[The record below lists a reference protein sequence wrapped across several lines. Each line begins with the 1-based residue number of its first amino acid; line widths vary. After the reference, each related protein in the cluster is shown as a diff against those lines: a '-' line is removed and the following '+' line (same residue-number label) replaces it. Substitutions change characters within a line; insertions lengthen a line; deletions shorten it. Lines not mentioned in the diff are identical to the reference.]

1 MKQIEQSFL
10 ATLLYDER
18 NVYRI
23 MDLIKPEHLSGSE
36 ERKLYNAMLKC
47 IADKEPIDEVNVY
60 LKDKSLDASFIAS
73 LTLITPVKN
82 IVITARKLY
91 EYYVLRELSKV
102 GKKLENIKTDDEPF
116 EVIKNIEQSIF
127 ELTQGFY
134 HRNYEHITDIN
145 NKTLQILEEVKQG
158 KKELALLETG
168 FYDLDKLIGGF
179 RKGDLV
185 ILAGRPSMG
194 KTALALNLANHFA
207 QTNNVAFNSLEM
219 SNFQLNLRLL
229 SSLTKIEFNKL
240 INGYFNES
248 ETRDIMIASAQFK
261 NIYLDDTP
269 SLDIFD
275 LEGKMKRL
283 KIEHNI
289 DILIVDYLQLLTDK
303 TKDVREQEISSV
315 SRRLKGIAKELNIVV
330 IALAQMNRGVEARTN
345 KRPMLS
351 DLRESGAIEQ
361 DADLVLFIHR
371 PAYYGITILEDG
383 TQTNNLAQ
391 LIVAKNRNGLVGEI
405 KLLFDK
411 QYTIFKNYINEIT
424 F

>member
-179 RKGDLV
+179 RKGDLI

-194 KTALALNLANHFA
+194 KTALALNMANQFA
-207 QTNNVAFNSLEM
+207 QKHTIAFNSLEM

-229 SSLTKIEFNKL
+229 SFIAHIKFNKL
-240 INGYFNES
+240 INGYFNET
-248 ETRDIMIASAQFK
+248 EAKDIMIASSNFK

-275 LEGKMKRL
+275 LEGKVKRL
-283 KIEHNI
+283 KIEKNI

-303 TKDVREQEISSV
+303 TKEVREQEISSI

-371 PAYYGITILEDG
+371 PEYYGITILEDG

-391 LIVAKNRNGLVGEI
+391 LIVAKNRNGLVGEV

>member
-73 LTLITPVKN
+73 LTLIPPVKN

-145 NKTLQILEEVKQG
+145 TKTIQILEEVKQG
-158 KKELALLETG
+158 KKDLALLETG
-168 FYDLDKLIGGF
+168 FCDLDKLIGGF
-179 RKGDLV
+179 RKGDLI

-194 KTALALNLANHFA
+194 KTALALNMANQFA
-207 QTNNVAFNSLEM
+207 QKHTIAFNSLEM

-229 SSLTKIEFNKL
+229 SFITHIEFNKL
-240 INGYFNES
+240 INGYFNET
-248 ETRDIMIASAQFK
+248 EAKDIMIASSNFK

-275 LEGKMKRL
+275 LEGKVKRL
-283 KIEHNI
+283 KIEKNI

-303 TKDVREQEISSV
+303 TKEVREQEISSI

-371 PAYYGITILEDG
+371 PEYYGITILEDG

-391 LIVAKNRNGLVGEI
+391 LIVAKNRNGLVGEV